1 MIPSLAFFSLCLVHA
16 FAIEAPGASGKQHP
30 IVKDAEP
37 AVVKSFLNK
46 QRVSANSTANSTFRL
61 AEGPKCKCQISNPA
75 WKKTMRNSPKC
86 IFVDLGAA
94 NGNTFED
101 FKNNRYGDVKNCA
114 YGTGDYEAF
123 LVEANPRFEAPLK
136 AIEKSNA
143 KVHAFASTAAYMC
156 EATTSFYLDTVN
168 KDQNYWGSSLS
179 TNHQDTK
186 KSGLQKVTVPTA
198 NLMKILYENTI
209 PGDYVIVKMD
219 IEGAE
224 WDILPCLA
232 NAPIAHNIDRLY
244 LEQHPADWA
253 ATGPGK
259 SESVIPD
266 AKAKLTSKGVDIPQ
280 YFSQTF

>member
-1 MIPSLAFFSLCLVHA
+1 MIPRLACFCLCLVHA
-16 FAIEAPGASGKQHP
+16 FAIEAPAGKQHP

-37 AVVKSFLNK
+37 AVPKSFLNK
-46 QRVSANSTANSTFRL
+46 MSMNKERVSANSTFRL
-61 AEGPKCKCQISNPA
+61 AEGPNCKCQISNPA

-86 IFVDLGAA
+86 IFIDLGAA

-101 FKNNRYGDVKNCA
+101 FTNNRYGEVKNCA

-123 LVEANPRFEAPLK
+123 LVEANPRFEKPLK
-136 AIEKSNA
+136 AIEQANK
-143 KVHAFASTAAYMC
+143 KVHAYSSTAAYMC
-156 EATTSFYLDTVN
+156 EATTSFFLDTVN
-168 KDQNYWGSSLS
+168 HDQNYWGSSLS

-186 KSGLQKVTVPTA
+186 KSGLTKVTVPTA
-198 NLMKILYENTI
+198 NLMRILYENTI

-253 ATGPGK
+253 ATGPGTP
-259 SESVIPD
+259 ESVIPD